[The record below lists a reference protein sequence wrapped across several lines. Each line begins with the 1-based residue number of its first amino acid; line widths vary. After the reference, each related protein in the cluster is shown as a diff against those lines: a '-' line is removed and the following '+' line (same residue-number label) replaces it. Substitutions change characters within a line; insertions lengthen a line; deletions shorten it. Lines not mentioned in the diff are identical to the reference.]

1 MMEENP
7 EKKNYFA
14 AEEYIEQLK
23 IQRKKLR
30 ATIKNIMEEVS
41 GNKYAIEEDLSGILK
56 SFPKEQQES
65 VNAKLVLAM
74 TLPDDEN

>member
-1 MMEENP
+1 MEDYP

-14 AEEYIEQLK
+14 AEEYIEQLR

-30 ATIKNIMEEVS
+30 ATIKKIMEEVS
-41 GNKYAIEEDLSGILK
+41 GNEYAIEDDLSEILK
-56 SFPKEQQES
+56 SFPKEQQAS

-74 TLPDDEN
+74 TLPEEEE